1 MITRRAVLKGLLGT
15 ILAGLFAATYGF
27 FIEPALRL
35 RVKRW
40 RISRADWTA
49 KPLKIAVLTD
59 IHLGEPYVGLRRLR
73 QVVRRTNAINADLI
87 VLLGDFAPGHKYI
100 SKPVSMEDAAPILA
114 ELRAPQGVYSVLGN
128 HDWWEDHAAQRRG
141 GGPCTYGEAL
151 EAVGIPV
158 LSNQALKKDGYWL
171 AGLEDQIALRRR
183 TATGRR
189 FQGLDDL
196 PATMAQV
203 DDDGTPCILLA
214 HEPYVLPRVPARIS
228 LTLSGHT
235 HGGQVRIFGWSPVAS
250 RRYGQ
255 RYQYGHI
262 QENGQD
268 LVVSSGI
275 GCSILPIRF
284 GVVPEITVVEI
295 AGV

>member
-1 MITRRAVLKGLLGT
+1 M
-15 ILAGLFAATYGF
+15 
-27 FIEPALRL
+27 

-40 RISRADWTA
+40 RVARQDWTR
-49 KPLKIAVLTD
+49 KPLKIAIITD
-59 IHLGEPYVGLRRLR
+59 IHLGEPYVGLRRLK
-73 QVVRRTNAINADLI
+73 QIVRRTNAVNADLV

-100 SKPVSMEDAAPILA
+100 SKPVEIEDAAPILA
-114 ELRAPQGVYSVLGN
+114 ELQAPQGVYSVLGN
-128 HDWWEDHAAQRRG
+128 HDWWDDRAAQRRG
-141 GGPCTYGEAL
+141 GGPSRYGGAL

-183 TATGRR
+183 TANGRR

-203 DDDGTPCILLA
+203 DDDGAPCILLA
-214 HEPYVLPRVPARIS
+214 HEPYVVQRVPERVS

-235 HGGQVRIFGWSPVAS
+235 HGGQVQIFGWAPAVS
-250 RRYGQ
+250 RRFGS
-255 RYQYGHI
+255 RYRYGHI
-262 QENGQD
+262 QENGRD
-268 LVVSSGI
+268 LIVSGGI
-275 GCSILPIRF
+275 GCSILPIRL